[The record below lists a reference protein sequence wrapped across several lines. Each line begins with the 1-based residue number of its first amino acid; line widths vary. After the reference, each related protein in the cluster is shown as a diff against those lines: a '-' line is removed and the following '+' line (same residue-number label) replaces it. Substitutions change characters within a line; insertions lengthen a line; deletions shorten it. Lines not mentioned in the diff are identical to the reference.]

1 MITYDSIVEPALAP
15 VYNRC
20 NKF

>member
-1 MITYDSIVEPALAP
+1 MMTYDSLVEPALVP

-20 NKF
+20 SKL

>member
-1 MITYDSIVEPALAP
+1 MTYDSIVEPALAP

-20 NKF
+20 SKL